1 MLFIPVHIN
10 NFNNIFST
18 GSISPPAFYQNR
30 SFGYSRYVTHYM
42 SPFNNITLAYKFLPI
57 DTDRTKPD
65 FRDTF
70 FIALSEKYLRNNL
83 VEDSV
88 VKFFNTVYLST
99 SFSHI
104 ICQSEEQKD
113 MLLAQSLRSLETK
126 FTPLFASFFKLT
138 EDFIDSQQTW
148 NVDLISKINEPEGL
162 LQTEVDKDIRVN
174 KIKGSLYAFFAGLA
188 KESGDDLLLIRR
200 QSKEILNITSSIL
213 NELSIS
219 INEKSQRNKKKNH
232 DTEIVSR
239 RLSEIEG
246 LINSMLESL
255 KNRTEEDIERAITNY
270 WGDVGALEFLKEAKS
285 RKFFNK
291 TIFDIIRD
299 GFINAEWNEKPIKEE
314 LKKFLRDLKY
324 VIKYP
329 NTKEYFE
336 FQNRTYELINHIEMK
351 INKYSIADSSSR
363 KSPNELHIHYNI
375 SDDYNHFEVSP
386 NGLSEYEKDIF
397 NSLINTLIYRV
408 KISGIE
414 DFALNREAIITE
426 VGKVLKEQVTY
437 FDGSG
442 EYLYM
447 QNLFR
452 SLKTIGSGFKITD
465 SACIPIQSF
474 AYTISRPNDFD
485 KFHDLMEKNGFGRFG
500 IAYSI
505 MGAAIGLANL
515 PKTFFSEL
523 LKEKNDGFNQL
534 LKDFDNIDLQLR
546 FTAENQTHIAEEP
559 DIKNENAL
567 DIFLQQVTSLPIL
580 KGDAKLQDW
589 IFKCYRSLTQTKE
602 IEGFSIPKDVEFK
615 KNLGKRGKP
624 QELKPEIITEVINL
638 YRSIH
643 E

>member
-18 GSISPPAFYQNR
+18 GSISPPAFYQRR
-30 SFGYSRYVTHYM
+30 SFGYSRYVNHYM

-57 DTDRTKPD
+57 DSDRTKPD

-70 FIALSEKYLRNNL
+70 FIALSEKYLHNNQ

-126 FTPLFASFFKLT
+126 FTPLFTNLFKLT
-138 EDFIDSQQTW
+138 EDFIDSQQSW
-148 NVDLISKINEPEGL
+148 NIDLISKINEPEGL
-162 LQTEVDKDIRVN
+162 LQTEIDKDIRVN
-174 KIKGSLYAFFAGLA
+174 KIKGCLYAYFAGLA

-213 NELSIS
+213 NELSVS
-219 INEKSQRNKKKNH
+219 INEKSQRNKKRNH

-246 LINSMLESL
+246 LTNSMLDSL
-255 KNRTEEDIERAITNY
+255 NNRKEEDIEGVIINY
-270 WGDVGALEFLKEAKS
+270 WGDDRALEFLTEAKS

-324 VIKYP
+324 IIKYP
-329 NTKEYFE
+329 NSKEYFE
-336 FQNRTYELINHIEMK
+336 FQNRTYELINHIERK
-351 INKYSIADSSSR
+351 VNKYSTADSTPRSST
-363 KSPNELHIHYNI
+363 KELKNLYNV

-386 NGLSEYEKDIF
+386 SGLSDYEKDIY
-397 NSLINTLIYRV
+397 NSLVNTLIYRLE
-408 KISGIE
+408 ISGVE
-414 DFALNREAIITE
+414 DFALRRETIITE
-426 VGKVLKEQVTY
+426 VAKVLKEQVAN

-465 SACIPIQSF
+465 STCVPIQSF
-474 AYTISRPNDFD
+474 AYAISRPNDFD
-485 KFHDLMEKNGFGRFG
+485 KFHDIMEKNGFGRFA

-515 PKTFFSEL
+515 PKTFFNEL
-523 LKEKNDGFNQL
+523 FQDKNDGFNQL
-534 LKDFDNIDLQLR
+534 LKDFDDINLR
-546 FTAENQTHIAEEP
+546 LRLSTGEMNHIAGEP
-559 DIKNENAL
+559 DIKNESPS
-567 DIFLQQVTSLPIL
+567 DIFNRQITSLPIIQ
-580 KGDAKLQDW
+580 GNIKLQDW
-589 IFKCYRSLTQTKE
+589 IFKCYHSLTQTKE

-615 KNLGKRGKP
+615 KNLGKKGKP

-638 YRSIH
+638 YKSIH